1 MPPNVKEVSTAIISL
16 DLSDHVLPSKYTPLT
31 STPNESERNE
41 VKLTITP
48 KESYRLECNSNEQV
62 ATQTGHS
69 YDSSSYWSWEETS
82 SPASEKELILSKIL
96 EEEKARIAVST
107 SNIIK
112 NLTSNQKRAIS
123 EIIENEEKVDDGYWD
138 EEYNS
143 NPYWEWEQ
151 ASHKTSEKERIISRI
166 LEEEDAR
173 IAASTCNIIANITS
187 NQQIST
193 SASEIIENEE
203 RVDESYWDEAC
214 DSSVDI
220 EKVDIV
226 VPTHL
231 DNASHPPHGEII
243 NEEKLQVLSLP
254 NAIVGRKLDSNMSDQ
269 YWNFTSESCNH
280 EVKKENLIKEI
291 LKYEVSRQSTSLSR
305 IEENLAKDSNAQREA
320 NIIISTQDST
330 IYWKW

>member
-1 MPPNVKEVSTAIISL
+1 MPPNVKEVSTTIISL

-62 ATQTGHS
+62 ATQAGHS

-203 RVDESYWDEAC
+203 RVDESYWDE
-214 DSSVDI
+214 
-220 EKVDIV
+220 
-226 VPTHL
+226 
-231 DNASHPPHGEII
+231 EII

-254 NAIVGRKLDSNMSDQ
+254 NAIVDRELNSIIRDQ
-269 YWNFTSESCNH
+269 YWNFTSAPCTH

-291 LKYEVSRQSTSLSR
+291 LLFLRILIMLLTLLMARSLMKKNYKYFLCQMLLWV
-305 IEENLAKDSNAQREA
+305 ENL
-320 NIIISTQDST
+320 ILI
-330 IYWKW
+330 

>member
-203 RVDESYWDEAC
+203 RVDESYWDE
-214 DSSVDI
+214 
-220 EKVDIV
+220 
-226 VPTHL
+226 
-231 DNASHPPHGEII
+231 EII